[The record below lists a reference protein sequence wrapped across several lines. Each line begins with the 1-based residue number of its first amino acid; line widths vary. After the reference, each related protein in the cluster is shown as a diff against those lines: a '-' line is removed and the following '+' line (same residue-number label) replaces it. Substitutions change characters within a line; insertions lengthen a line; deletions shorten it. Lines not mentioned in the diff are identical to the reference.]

1 MSINTRRK
9 ITAAAAAVAL
19 CIIPVF
25 ADPSEPELPDEKQPQ
40 EQAPDTSN
48 QKNKGL
54 NVNPD
59 LQQNFTIIDTVH
71 AYDLDPHTASYNTEA
86 EILTGL
92 YEGLFS
98 YDPSSLEPLYA
109 IATNYRISRDKLR
122 WTFTLRSGAEFSDGT
137 PITAGDVCESWL
149 DLLAETDASYASLL
163 DVIKGAREYRTG
175 QGKREDVDIRAEN
188 DTTLSI
194 RLVSPASYLPR
205 ILCHS
210 AFAVCKKDLSIF
222 SGPFCIAERTDGT
235 LILKKNDNYWDA
247 ANTHL
252 KQITIL
258 QSDKTDENAFNFNT
272 GDADWISGSADVQ
285 KLLNRN
291 VIQLNAEFATEY
303 LFFKYRKD
311 GIWNNSDFRM
321 ALLEAVPWDKLR
333 EKAFVKATTFVYPL
347 SGYPQIEGY
356 DYTDKHEAL
365 SLMKDAREKAGIPEG
380 KKLPLVFA
388 IPDTDYM
395 KEKAKLLIDAWTPLG
410 IDVQIQKTPLER
422 YLSSIPSW
430 DADLFSYT
438 WIGDFADPL
447 AFLELFQ
454 SNSTLNVSGWKNNAY
469 DTFLSDAALYSDDTR
484 TKLLGKAEQLLLDN
498 AMVIPISHPV
508 SLNIINLEAV
518 GGWTANAFDIH
529 PLKYLF
535 KKQEKHSIPNLVM
548 R

>member
-1 MSINTRRK
+1 MSNNTRRK
-9 ITAAAAAVAL
+9 IAAAAAAVAL

-25 ADPSEPELPDEKQPQ
+25 ADPSEPELPDEVQPQ
-40 EQAPDTSN
+40 EQAPEIGN
-48 QKNKGL
+48 QKNEEQD
-54 NVNPD
+54 VNPD

-71 AYDLDPHTASYNTEA
+71 AYDLDPHTASYNSEA

-98 YDPSSLEPLYA
+98 YDPSTLEPLYA
-109 IATNYRISRDKLR
+109 LATSYRISRDKLR

-149 DLLAETDASYASLL
+149 DLLAEQNASYASLL

-222 SGPFCIAERTDGT
+222 SGPFYIAERTDGK

-311 GIWNNSDFRM
+311 GVWNNSDFRT

-356 DYTDKHEAL
+356 DYTDENEAL
-365 SLMKDAREKAGIPEG
+365 SLMKDAREKAGIPED
-380 KKLPLVFA
+380 KKIPLVFA

-410 IDVQIQKTPLER
+410 IDVQIQKTPIDR

-454 SNSTLNVSGWKNNAY
+454 SNSTLNVSGWKNSAY
-469 DTFLSDAALYSDDTR
+469 DTFLSDAALYTDDTR

-508 SLNIINLEAV
+508 SLNIINLEAT

-529 PLKYLF
+529 PLKYLY
-535 KKQEKHSIPNLVM
+535 KKQEKHTIPNLVM